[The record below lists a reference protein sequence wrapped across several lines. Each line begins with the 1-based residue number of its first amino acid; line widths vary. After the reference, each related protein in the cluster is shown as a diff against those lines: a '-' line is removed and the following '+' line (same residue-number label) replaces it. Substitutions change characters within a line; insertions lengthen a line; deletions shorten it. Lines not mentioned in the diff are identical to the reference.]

1 MLKCK
6 HQCHCICSLEIG
18 TCTINDAGRQA
29 AHKKLRKYNFFL
41 QGVLDTTLCDKICHL
56 LATSRWFSP
65 GTPPIKRH
73 DITEILFKVALNTI
87 TIPYPTHLYK

>member
-29 AHKKLRKYNFFL
+29 A

-65 GTPPIKRH
+65 GTPPIKCH

-87 TIPYPTHLYK
+87 TIPHPTHLYK